1 MLELDGKYIFGSAKV
16 GEKGQIVIP
25 KDARDTFGIKPG
37 DSVMVVG
44 DAKSGL
50 ALITDK
56 TLAALFSGIFS
67 GAIPTPP
74 PGMQGTAPIPPQGE
88 AAPQNAGFP
97 PTMPQGFPPQGTAPA
112 MSQGFPPQGTVPV
125 MPQGFPPQ
133 GTVPVMPQ
141 GFPPQGTTPAMPQG
155 FPLQS
160 TASTIPQTAPTQG
173 NAPHK
178 DAGGEE
184 KGAH

>member
-56 TLAALFSGIFS
+56 TLAAMFSGIFS

-74 PGMQGTAPIPPQGE
+74 PGAPGTIPMTPPHGFAPQG
-88 AAPQNAGFP
+88 ADGFP
-97 PTMPQGFPPQGTAPA
+97 AMPQGFPPQG
-112 MSQGFPPQGTVPV
+112 V
-125 MPQGFPPQ
+125 
-133 GTVPVMPQ
+133 
-141 GFPPQGTTPAMPQG
+141 
-155 FPLQS
+155 
-160 TASTIPQTAPTQG
+160 APTESAQE
-173 NAPHK
+173 NAARK
-178 DAGGEE
+178 NADGE
-184 KGAH
+184 

>member
-56 TLAALFSGIFS
+56 TLAAMFSGIFS

-74 PGMQGTAPIPPQGE
+74 PGAAPMTPPQGF
-88 AAPQNAGFP
+88 APQGVDGVPAMPQGFSSQGVAPLGVDGFP
-97 PTMPQGFPPQGTAPA
+97 AMPQGFPPQGAVPTEPA
-112 MSQGFPPQGTVPV
+112 QN
-125 MPQGFPPQ
+125 
-133 GTVPVMPQ
+133 
-141 GFPPQGTTPAMPQG
+141 
-155 FPLQS
+155 
-160 TASTIPQTAPTQG
+160 
-173 NAPHK
+173 NAARK
-178 DAGGEE
+178 NADE
-184 KGAH
+184 K

>member
-56 TLAALFSGIFS
+56 TLAAMFSGIFS
-67 GAIPTPP
+67 GTIPTPP
-74 PGMQGTAPIPPQGE
+74 PGAAPMTPPQG
-88 AAPQNAGFP
+88 FS
-97 PTMPQGFPPQGTAPA
+97 PQGADG
-112 MSQGFPPQGTVPV
+112 V
-125 MPQGFPPQ
+125 
-133 GTVPVMPQ
+133 
-141 GFPPQGTTPAMPQG
+141 PAMPQG
-155 FPLQS
+155 FPSQGF
-160 TASTIPQTAPTQG
+160 APQGVDGFPAMPQGFPSQGFAPQGVDGFPAMPQAFAAQGTAPATPPRE
-173 NAPHK
+173 NAARK
-178 DAGGEE
+178 NADE
-184 KGAH
+184 K

>member
-44 DAKSGL
+44 DVKSGL

-56 TLAALFSGIFS
+56 TLAAMFSGIFS

-74 PGMQGTAPIPPQGE
+74 PGAAPMTPPQGF
-88 AAPQNAGFP
+88 APQGVDGVPAMPQGFSSQGVAPQGVDGFP
-97 PTMPQGFPPQGTAPA
+97 AMPQGFPPQGAVPTEPA
-112 MSQGFPPQGTVPV
+112 QN
-125 MPQGFPPQ
+125 
-133 GTVPVMPQ
+133 
-141 GFPPQGTTPAMPQG
+141 
-155 FPLQS
+155 
-160 TASTIPQTAPTQG
+160 
-173 NAPHK
+173 NAARK
-178 DAGGEE
+178 NADE
-184 KGAH
+184 K

>member
-56 TLAALFSGIFS
+56 TLAAMFSGIFS

-74 PGMQGTAPIPPQGE
+74 PGAPGAAPMTPPQGF
-88 AAPQNAGFP
+88 APQGADGVP
-97 PTMPQGFPPQGTAPA
+97 AMPQAFAAQGTAPA
-112 MSQGFPPQGTVPV
+112 TPPRE
-125 MPQGFPPQ
+125 
-133 GTVPVMPQ
+133 
-141 GFPPQGTTPAMPQG
+141 
-155 FPLQS
+155 
-160 TASTIPQTAPTQG
+160 
-173 NAPHK
+173 NAARK
-178 DAGGEE
+178 NADE
-184 KGAH
+184 K

>member
-56 TLAALFSGIFS
+56 TLAAMFSGIFS

-74 PGMQGTAPIPPQGE
+74 PGAAPMTPPQGF
-88 AAPQNAGFP
+88 APQGVDGVPAMPQGFSSQGNAP
-97 PTMPQGFPPQGTAPA
+97 AMPQGFPPQG
-112 MSQGFPPQGTVPV
+112 V
-125 MPQGFPPQ
+125 
-133 GTVPVMPQ
+133 
-141 GFPPQGTTPAMPQG
+141 
-155 FPLQS
+155 
-160 TASTIPQTAPTQG
+160 APTESAQE
-173 NAPHK
+173 NAARK
-178 DAGGEE
+178 NADE
-184 KGAH
+184 K

>member
-56 TLAALFSGIFS
+56 TLAAMFSGIFS

-74 PGMQGTAPIPPQGE
+74 PGAAPMTPPQGF
-88 AAPQNAGFP
+88 APQGVDGVPA
-97 PTMPQGFPPQGTAPA
+97 MPQGFPPQGVAP
-112 MSQGFPPQGTVPV
+112 QGVDGFPA

-133 GTVPVMPQ
+133 GAVP
-141 GFPPQGTTPAMPQG
+141 TEPAQN
-155 FPLQS
+155 
-160 TASTIPQTAPTQG
+160 
-173 NAPHK
+173 NAARK
-178 DAGGEE
+178 NADE
-184 KGAH
+184 K

>member
-56 TLAALFSGIFS
+56 TLAAMFSGIFS
-67 GAIPTPP
+67 GTIPTPP
-74 PGMQGTAPIPPQGE
+74 PGAAPMTPPQGF
-88 AAPQNAGFP
+88 APQGADGVP
-97 PTMPQGFPPQGTAPA
+97 AMPQENVPAMPQEFSPQTFAAQGTAPA
-112 MSQGFPPQGTVPV
+112 TPPRENAVPEN
-125 MPQGFPPQ
+125 G
-133 GTVPVMPQ
+133 
-141 GFPPQGTTPAMPQG
+141 
-155 FPLQS
+155 QS
-160 TASTIPQTAPTQG
+160 VGKETR
-173 NAPHK
+173 
-178 DAGGEE
+178 
-184 KGAH
+184 

>member
-56 TLAALFSGIFS
+56 TLAAMFSGIFS

-74 PGMQGTAPIPPQGE
+74 PGAAPMTPPQGF
-88 AAPQNAGFP
+88 APQGVD
-97 PTMPQGFPPQGTAPA
+97 G
-112 MSQGFPPQGTVPV
+112 V
-125 MPQGFPPQ
+125 
-133 GTVPVMPQ
+133 
-141 GFPPQGTTPAMPQG
+141 PAMPQG
-155 FPLQS
+155 FSSQGVAPQGADGVPAMPQKNVPAMPQGFAPQGF
-160 TASTIPQTAPTQG
+160 TAQRTAPATPPRE
-173 NAPHK
+173 NAARK
-178 DAGGEE
+178 NADE
-184 KGAH
+184 K

>member
-56 TLAALFSGIFS
+56 TLAAMFSGIFS

-74 PGMQGTAPIPPQGE
+74 PGAAPMTPPQGF
-88 AAPQNAGFP
+88 APQGVDGVPAMPQGFSSQGVAPLGVDGFP
-97 PTMPQGFPPQGTAPA
+97 AMPQGFPPQG
-112 MSQGFPPQGTVPV
+112 V
-125 MPQGFPPQ
+125 
-133 GTVPVMPQ
+133 
-141 GFPPQGTTPAMPQG
+141 
-155 FPLQS
+155 
-160 TASTIPQTAPTQG
+160 APTESAQE
-173 NAPHK
+173 NAARK
-178 DAGGEE
+178 NADE
-184 KGAH
+184 K

>member
-56 TLAALFSGIFS
+56 TLAAMFSGIFS

-74 PGMQGTAPIPPQGE
+74 PGAAPMTPPQGF
-88 AAPQNAGFP
+88 APQGADGVP
-97 PTMPQGFPPQGTAPA
+97 AMPQENVPAMPQEFSPQTFTAQGTAPA
-112 MSQGFPPQGTVPV
+112 MPPRENATQKNG
-125 MPQGFPPQ
+125 
-133 GTVPVMPQ
+133 
-141 GFPPQGTTPAMPQG
+141 
-155 FPLQS
+155 QS
-160 TASTIPQTAPTQG
+160 A
-173 NAPHK
+173 
-178 DAGGEE
+178 E
-184 KGAH
+184 KETR

>member
-56 TLAALFSGIFS
+56 TLAAMFSGIFS

-74 PGMQGTAPIPPQGE
+74 PGAAPMTPPQGF
-88 AAPQNAGFP
+88 APQGVDGVPA
-97 PTMPQGFPPQGTAPA
+97 MPQKN
-112 MSQGFPPQGTVPV
+112 V
-125 MPQGFPPQ
+125 
-133 GTVPVMPQ
+133 
-141 GFPPQGTTPAMPQG
+141 PAMPQG
-155 FPLQS
+155 FAPQGF
-160 TASTIPQTAPTQG
+160 TAQRTAPATPPRE
-173 NAPHK
+173 NAARK
-178 DAGGEE
+178 NADE
-184 KGAH
+184 K

>member
-56 TLAALFSGIFS
+56 TLAAMFSGIFS

-74 PGMQGTAPIPPQGE
+74 PGAAPMTPPQGF
-88 AAPQNAGFP
+88 APQGVDGVPAMPQGFSSQGVAPQGVDGFP
-97 PTMPQGFPPQGTAPA
+97 AMPQGFPPQGAVPTEPA
-112 MSQGFPPQGTVPV
+112 QN
-125 MPQGFPPQ
+125 
-133 GTVPVMPQ
+133 
-141 GFPPQGTTPAMPQG
+141 
-155 FPLQS
+155 
-160 TASTIPQTAPTQG
+160 
-173 NAPHK
+173 NAARK
-178 DAGGEE
+178 NADE
-184 KGAH
+184 K